1 MFTLALFISTKTG
14 NNQDFFNRWIDKGTM
29 GKKKGTMEKPLD
41 EILRSNKKKG
51 CIADTCSDQNGPQ
64 GHST

>member
-29 GKKKGTMEKPLD
+29 GKKKRNYGKAT
-41 EILRSNKKKG
+41 
-51 CIADTCSDQNGPQ
+51 
-64 GHST
+64 